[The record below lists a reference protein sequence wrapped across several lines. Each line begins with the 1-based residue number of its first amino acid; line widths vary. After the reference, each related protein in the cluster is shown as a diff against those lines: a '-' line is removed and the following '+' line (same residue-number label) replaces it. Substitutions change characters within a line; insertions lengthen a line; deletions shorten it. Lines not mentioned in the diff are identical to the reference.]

1 MSEQPVSRTRRP
13 VPDHMF
19 GGRLSG
25 SFLLDLEVVEVEDLA
40 AHVRSITVVSS
51 DLVDFEYVAGQD
63 LMLEFLGDA
72 GSVRRRYTIRRA
84 DAATG
89 MAQFEVELHD
99 GGGPATSWAAH
110 ARVGDRLQAIGPR
123 GAIAL
128 SSAAAH
134 YFVVDDSSMPTAFA
148 MIESLPADS
157 SATAL
162 LVTPHGRDSRPGPS
176 RSAHTSLVWMARE
189 ELVDSVARLHPIAR
203 AAVYLF
209 GERQLVRT
217 AGEIL
222 RSVGVPTDA
231 IASKA
236 YWRIDQANAPHG
248 EPSFN

>member
-1 MSEQPVSRTRRP
+1 
-13 VPDHMF
+13 
-19 GGRLSG
+19 
-25 SFLLDLEVVEVEDLA
+25 
-40 AHVRSITVVSS
+40 
-51 DLVDFEYVAGQD
+51 VAGQD
-63 LMLEFLGDA
+63 LMLEVPGDA
-72 GSVRRRYTIRRA
+72 GSVRRRYTIRRS
-84 DAATG
+84 DSATG

-110 ARVGDRLQAIGPR
+110 ARAGDRLQAIGPR

-128 SSAAAH
+128 SPAASAH

-176 RSAHTSLVWMARE
+176 GSAHTSLVWIARE
-189 ELVDSVARLHPIAR
+189 ELVDYVARLHPTTG

-209 GERQLVRT
+209 GERQIVRT
-217 AGEIL
+217 AGQIL

-236 YWRIDQANAPHG
+236 YWRVDQANAPHG
-248 EPSFN
+248 EPQFN